1 MTKKRKLVKDALKHP
16 EMFAPAELSFFDLW
30 LRARKERKAAKK
42 RIGQLK
48 LAENRLK
55 LEREFLI

>member
-1 MTKKRKLVKDALKHP
+1 MSKKRKLVKDALKHP
-16 EMFAPAELSFFDLW
+16 DMYAPAELSFFDLW

-42 RIGQLK
+42 RISQLK

-55 LEREFLI
+55 LERDLLL

>member
-1 MTKKRKLVKDALKHP
+1 MSKKIKLVKKALKHP
-16 EMFAPAELSFFDLW
+16 EMYAPAELSFFDIW

-42 RIGQLK
+42 RISQLK
-48 LAENRLK
+48 LAETKLK